1 MSSNDFSQSNKTPVV
16 RAKVWV
22 ELDNRLIMSDYLAM
36 LLKNIDRTQSLKSAA
51 ATMKLPYRTALKKIN
66 EIESAVASPLVES
79 VSGGPA
85 GGSSKLTPYAKELL
99 QKFDAVQQRI
109 ADLEGKHL

>member
-1 MSSNDFSQSNKTPVV
+1 MSSDDFPQGSKALVI

-66 EIESAVASPLVES
+66 EIESAVDSPLVES

-99 QKFDAVQQRI
+99 KKFDAVQRHI
-109 ADLEGKHL
+109 TNLEGKTL

>member
-1 MSSNDFSQSNKTPVV
+1 
-16 RAKVWV
+16 
-22 ELDNRLIMSDYLAM
+22 
-36 LLKNIDRTQSLKSAA
+36 
-51 ATMKLPYRTALKKIN
+51 
-66 EIESAVASPLVES
+66 

-99 QKFDAVQQRI
+99 KKFDAVQQRI

>member
-1 MSSNDFSQSNKTPVV
+1 MSSDDSFQDSKALVI
-16 RAKVWV
+16 RAKVWI
-22 ELDNRLIMSDYLAM
+22 ESDSQLIMSDYLAT
-36 LLKNIDRTQSLKSAA
+36 LLKNIDRTQSLKGAA

-66 EIESAVASPLVES
+66 EIESAVDSPLVES

-99 QKFDAVQQRI
+99 KKFDAVQRQI
-109 ADLEGKHL
+109 TNLEGKTL